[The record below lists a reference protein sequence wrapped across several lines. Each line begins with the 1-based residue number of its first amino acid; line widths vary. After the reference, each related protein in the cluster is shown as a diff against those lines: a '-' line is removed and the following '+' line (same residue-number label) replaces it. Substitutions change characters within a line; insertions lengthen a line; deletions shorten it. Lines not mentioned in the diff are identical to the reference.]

1 MMKPFDAYRYYNALK
16 LHFGGKYDAIKYQF
30 KTSANEKSFWNRKDK
45 FFFAKIAKRFNDP
58 SDLINY
64 FVAHF
69 IHGHAWVGNMLKDE
83 EVYTDWVKRNESLA
97 YNFEQDLF
105 KLEEK
110 VESFDDLFALKDGP
124 YPLIVQEYLSGDIMI
139 ETVALMEKYFNVMDR
154 LDTQI
159 VDTIMWPEVKL
170 KVQKYAPF
178 ITMERE
184 KIKKI
189 ILKVFTS

>member
-45 FFFAKIAKRFNDP
+45 FFFAKIAKRFNNAP
-58 SDLINY
+58 DLINY
-64 FVAHF
+64 YVAHF
-69 IHGHAWVGNMLKDE
+69 ANGDTWVGNMLKDE
-83 EVYTDWVKRNESLA
+83 DVYTDWIKRTESLA
-97 YNFEQDLF
+97 YNFEQDLY

-110 VESFDDLFALKDGP
+110 VESFDELFALDDGP
-124 YPLIVQEYLSGDIMI
+124 YPLIIQEYLSGEIML
-139 ETVALMEKYFNVMDR
+139 ETVALFEKCFGMMDKM
-154 LDTQI
+154 DKQI
-159 VDTIMWPEVKL
+159 VDTIIWPEVKT

-178 ITMERE
+178 ITMEHE

-189 ILKVFTS
+189 MLKVFTS

>member
-1 MMKPFDAYRYYNALK
+1 MKPFDAYRYYNALK

-30 KTSANEKSFWNRKDK
+30 KTSANEKSFWGRKDK

-64 FVAHF
+64 YVAHF
-69 IHGHAWVGNMLKDE
+69 VNGDAWVGNMLKDE
-83 EVYTDWVKRNESLA
+83 EVYNDWIKRSESLA
-97 YNFEQDLF
+97 YNFEQDLL

-110 VESFDDLFALKDGP
+110 SECFDDLFAMKDGP
-124 YPLIVQEYLSGDIMI
+124 FPLIIQEYLSGEIMI
-139 ETVALMEKYFNVMDR
+139 ETLALMEKYFHAMDA
-154 LDTQI
+154 LDCYI
-159 VDTIMWPEVKL
+159 PDTIIWPEVKM

-178 ITMERE
+178 ITMEHD

-189 ILKVFTS
+189 ILKVFNK